1 MKLTNQTYVPPI
13 APLPQP
19 TVPGNSAP
27 LTSGNGPQTAGHSK
41 IVYGSSSGNGGGVE
55 YPTASNEKVGAAE
68 LSGAKGARATG
79 RYRGNGHGGNG
90 GNGGSGVNGG
100 NGGNGGSGV
109 NGGNG
114 GNAGNGV
121 NGGGS
126 NPGSGNPPNNGT
138 AGGPTPR
145 PGSQTKPTVGSAGI
159 KDSLKNTQSIS
170 NLHDK
175 KGFKSLPSEL
185 ADSAR
190 SSLISGGVSSLV
202 NIPLS
207 VGEQLASKAI
217 LDRIQAQAAMP
228 GAEKKNADGT
238 TTTVDPAATEKQKI
252 DARLEESEI
261 KTETMANQILSINEG
276 PEAKAVAKRPDA
288 PTDTSGRLGSLEK
301 NMDGIETQM
310 QDLGKRYGV
319 IYTPYE
325 APKSSDAPTDKSRM
339 DTIEQRYTHMNRM
352 LKRLVKNAEADV
364 EDS

>member
-1 MKLTNQTYVPPI
+1 MKLTNETYLPPI

-41 IVYGSSSGNGGGVE
+41 IVYGSSSGNGGGIE

-68 LSGAKGARATG
+68 LSGAKGASTSRRSPT
-79 RYRGNGHGGNG
+79 RIRGGNG
-90 GNGGSGVNGG
+90 GNGNNGVNGNNG
-100 NGGNGGSGV
+100 NNGV
-109 NGGNG
+109 NGNNG
-114 GNAGNGV
+114 S

-126 NPGSGNPPNNGT
+126 NSGSGTPSNKGT
-138 AGGPTPR
+138 AGGSTSGS
-145 PGSQTKPTVGSAGI
+145 GSQTKPTVGSAGI
-159 KDSLKNTQSIS
+159 RDSLKNTQSIS

-175 KGFKSLPSEL
+175 NGFKSLRSEL

-261 KTETMANQILSINEG
+261 KTETMANQIISINEG
-276 PEAKAVAKRPDA
+276 PEAKAVGKRADA

-301 NMDGIETQM
+301 NMNGIETQM

>member
-1 MKLTNQTYVPPI
+1 MKLTNETYLPPI

-41 IVYGSSSGNGGGVE
+41 ILYGSSSGDGGGVE

-68 LSGAKGARATG
+68 LSGAKGASTSRRSPT
-79 RYRGNGHGGNG
+79 RIRGDNG
-90 GNGGSGVNGG
+90 S
-100 NGGNGGSGV
+100 
-109 NGGNG
+109 
-114 GNAGNGV
+114 

-126 NPGSGNPPNNGT
+126 NSGSGTPSNKGTVGGARPGS
-138 AGGPTPR
+138 
-145 PGSQTKPTVGSAGI
+145 GSQTKPKVGSAGI
-159 KDSLKNTQSIS
+159 KDSLKNTQDIS
-170 NLHDK
+170 NLHNK
-175 KGFKSLPSEL
+175 NGFKSLSSEL
-185 ADSAR
+185 AANAR

-261 KTETMANQILSINEG
+261 KTETMANQIISINEG
-276 PEAKAVAKRPDA
+276 PEAKAVGKRADA

-301 NMDGIETQM
+301 NMNGIETQM

-339 DTIEQRYTHMNRM
+339 DTIDQRYTHMNRM

>member
-1 MKLTNQTYVPPI
+1 MKLTNQPYLPPI

-19 TVPGNSAP
+19 AVPGNSAP
-27 LTSGNGPQTAGHSK
+27 LTSGNGPQTADRSK
-41 IVYGSSSGNGGGVE
+41 IVYGSSAGNGGGVE
-55 YPTASNEKVGAAE
+55 YPTASNEKVGATE
-68 LSGAKGARATG
+68 LNRAKRAGASGRS
-79 RYRGNGHGGNG
+79 RGNGGGGSGGNRGNGVSGGSGGNGVSGGNG
-90 GNGGSGVNGG
+90 GNRVSGG
-100 NGGNGGSGV
+100 NGG
-109 NGGNG
+109 
-114 GNAGNGV
+114 

-126 NPGSGNPPNNGT
+126 NPGSGTPPNRGT
-138 AGGPTPR
+138 AGRATPR
-145 PGSQTKPTVGSAGI
+145 SGSQAKPTVGSAGI
-159 KDSLKNTQSIS
+159 KDSLKNTQNIN

-175 KGFKSLPSEL
+175 NGFKSIRSEL
-185 ADSAR
+185 AANAR

-261 KTETMANQILSINEG
+261 KTETMANQIISINEG
-276 PEAKAVAKRPDA
+276 PEAKAVGKRADA